1 MAEPYTCRA
10 PVETA
15 REANTS
21 TYPWH
26 PWVSQR
32 VKEYGDTESEPR
44 APPLGRDAI
53 LEKEFAHV
61 EAALGTRLA
70 EDSVKGGLP
79 NCQ

>member
-1 MAEPYTCRA
+1 
-10 PVETA
+10 
-15 REANTS
+15 
-21 TYPWH
+21 
-26 PWVSQR
+26 VSQR